1 MQFAMSPN
9 LISPWREFLEE
20 LDSLLDETIELHCI
34 GGFAVVSA
42 YGLTRST
49 NDLDYV
55 TLVPF
60 NRVAALQ
67 ELAGEGS
74 PLARKHKVHIQH
86 VGVATV
92 PENYQERMRELYAG
106 HFKNMR
112 LFILDPYDL
121 VLSKLSRNAD
131 RDREDTAYLAKTL
144 NLNANI
150 LQQRYELEM
159 KASLI
164 GPPERHD
171 NTLKFWIDA
180 YFSNEDRT

>member
-9 LISPWREFLEE
+9 LASPWREFLEE
-20 LDSLLDETIELHCI
+20 LDPLLGESIELHCI

-42 YGLTRST
+42 YGLARST

-60 NRVAALQ
+60 NRVSALQ
-67 ELAGEGS
+67 DLAGAGS

-92 PENYQERMRELYAG
+92 PENYQARMQELYPA
-106 HFKNMR
+106 HFKNMH

-131 RDREDTAYLAKTL
+131 RDREDIAFLAKTL
-144 NLNANI
+144 NLNAKI
-150 LQQRYELEM
+150 LRERYELEM
-159 KASLI
+159 KPVLI

-171 NTLKFWIDA
+171 NTLKFWVDA
-180 YFSNEDRT
+180 YFSKEHRT